1 MRPLVLLLLMLLASS
16 MSALV
21 PSRAQAQSEDS
32 AQGTTLILAEPEDPY
47 YALAEEIAQSEGF
60 ARGSLAIVHTLDEVL
75 EQGPLFLLWVV
86 SPSHLSDQDLVDFGL
101 AMRGR
106 RQAISLGII
115 SGITIGDARV
125 LWLRAAEVNGDTMVA
140 ANAGNP
146 SGHIE
151 AGLHTFSDGQ
161 VATSPLTKVN
171 FLEALQDA
179 GYLTFTG
186 HGGDGFLGLDEDTT
200 VRPVDF
206 RSLPPIVVA
215 TGSCNTFRPWEGDSI
230 ALAFT
235 GQGAAAYAGFAY
247 SPNEGYLIG
256 EFDGLPFRYT
266 WADFPIGHVVQVQNH
281 GTLQGFAQ
289 FPYYYL
295 LGDPR
300 IALQDDAPYHL
311 VESHSSGDSLVL
323 SYDSAPPGMIPV
335 RVPGGVRYSFVEVPG
350 VSAAWQR
357 DPFYNA
363 RLQMEDIGG
372 DKYVLF
378 EHRGGDFTLRLRPNP
393 PVLWLAG
400 DLLLDALD
408 TTLLYQRHSD
418 LFACI
423 VAGLAWL
430 GIGWR
435 LTRKRADARLLLPS
449 AAAGVGIA
457 ALYCLYAFM
466 RLDRLSVTSK
476 FVEFSPL
483 AVVGTLLLASCGA
496 FLTLRARSSRG
507 RVVGV
512 ALASLGALAPVVFA
526 LGIIAISNLAF
537 ARPEL
542 GVGLWNYALGLQPM
556 IALGFELFLFALTF
570 LCLSRVV
577 PSTEK
582 GASAL

>member
-1 MRPLVLLLLMLLASS
+1 M
-16 MSALV
+16 
-21 PSRAQAQSEDS
+21 
-32 AQGTTLILAEPEDPY
+32 LILAEPRDPY
-47 YALAEEIAQSEGF
+47 YVLAEEIAQRERP
-60 ARGSLAIVHTLDEVL
+60 ARESLAHESLAIVHTLDEVL
-75 EQGPLFLLWVV
+75 ELGPRFLLWIV
-86 SPSHLSDQDLVDFGL
+86 SPSYLSDQVLVDFGL

-106 RQAISLGII
+106 PQTISLGII
-115 SGITIGDARV
+115 SGSTIDDARE
-125 LWLRAAEVNGDTMVA
+125 LWLRAQQVKGDVVVA
-140 ANAGNP
+140 ANAENP

-151 AGLHTFSDGQ
+151 AGLHTFSGGH
-161 VATSPLTKVN
+161 VSTSPLTKAN
-171 FLEALQDA
+171 FLNALQDA

-186 HGGDGFLGLDEDTT
+186 HGGDSFLGLDKDTT
-200 VRPVDF
+200 VRPADIG
-206 RSLPPIVVA
+206 SLPPVVVA
-215 TGSCNTFRPWEGDSI
+215 TGSCNTFRPWEKDSI
-230 ALAFT
+230 ALAFA
-235 GQGAAAYAGFAY
+235 GQGSAAYAGFAY

-300 IALQDDAPYHL
+300 IALQGDAPYHL
-311 VESHSSGDSLVL
+311 VESHSSADSLVL
-323 SYDSAPPGMIPV
+323 SYDSAPSGLIPV
-335 RVPGGVRYSFVEVPG
+335 RVPGGARYSFVEIPG
-350 VSAAWQR
+350 VSAAWQW

-378 EHRGGDFTLRLRPNP
+378 EHRGGDFALRLRASP
-393 PVLWLAG
+393 PLLWLAG
-400 DLLLDALD
+400 DLLVDALD

-423 VAGLAWL
+423 VAGLVWL
-430 GIGWR
+430 GIGW
-435 LTRKRADARLLLPS
+435 LFWRKRADARVLLPS
-449 AAAGVGIA
+449 AATGVGTA
-457 ALYCLYAFM
+457 ALYCLYAFI

-476 FVEFSPL
+476 LVEFSPL

-496 FLTLRARSSRG
+496 FLTLRAQSRRG
-507 RVVGV
+507 KVVGAV
-512 ALASLGALAPVVFA
+512 VASLGALAPVVFA

-537 ARPEL
+537 VRPEL

-556 IALGFELFLFALTF
+556 IALGFELCLFALTF
-570 LCLSRVV
+570 SLLARVV

-582 GASAL
+582 GASVS